1 MVNLMDDG
9 DEYDC
14 DGGDCSKLRRWTVVK
29 DGMNDGSDD
38 GDVINRGSS
47 SSKLAF
53 SFDGIEEDNDG
64 GG

>member
-1 MVNLMDDG
+1 MVKLMDDG

-38 GDVINRGSS
+38 GDKN
-47 SSKLAF
+47 
-53 SFDGIEEDNDG
+53 SFGHLPTSPALRTPVHRR
-64 GG
+64 